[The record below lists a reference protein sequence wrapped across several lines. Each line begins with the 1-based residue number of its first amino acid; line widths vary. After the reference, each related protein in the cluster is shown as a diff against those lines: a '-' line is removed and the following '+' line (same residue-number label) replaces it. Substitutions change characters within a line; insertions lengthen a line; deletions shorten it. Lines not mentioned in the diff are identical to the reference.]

1 MEAPTEIDPTIKALK
16 PMVIMIGDV
25 TEVESL
31 INHLSDEQLKLL
43 ITIIKNPKHPWM
55 IEHKQ
60 RLQNFEK
67 GNRKEERRKRLKIK
81 TKEIFWNRKSSFQKF
96 LWFLPR
102 ISICILLGIPIVYA
116 AVGIAVELL
125 FDYTIN
131 LF

>member
-1 MEAPTEIDPTIKALK
+1 MEAATKIDPTIKALK

-81 TKEIFWNRKSSFQKF
+81 TKKIFWNRKSSFQ
-96 LWFLPR
+96 
-102 ISICILLGIPIVYA
+102 
-116 AVGIAVELL
+116 
-125 FDYTIN
+125 
-131 LF
+131 